1 MIQILRSL
9 SLLFFLLAAGGSHYA
24 NAVEQ
29 SDPLAFFLEKLES
42 FQADFKQ
49 TLTNEQGELL
59 ETSTGKV
66 YMQNP
71 GRYRWEYEEPYVQ
84 LLITDSQTLWIYDH
98 DLEQVTIK
106 DVSNAIDDTPAA
118 IISGKKNINE
128 NFVVVNMGV
137 IEGYDWIELTP
148 RDIDNQYR
156 TVKIGFDKNNLGMM
170 ILNDN
175 LGQITRIDFL
185 NPERNNRFGGPL
197 FTFEMPEGVD
207 IIDER
212 QVEKTVTEPAVT
224 GKEDPVQPDS
234 EKSGTTQEL
243 QEKPATAP
251 K

>member
-1 MIQILRSL
+1 MIRTFRSITLL
-9 SLLFFLLAAGGSHYA
+9 SFILAAGVCQNTYA
-24 NAVEQ
+24 EEQ
-29 SDPLAFFLEKLES
+29 TDPLAFFLEKLES

-84 LLITDSQTLWIYDH
+84 LLITDSQTLWIYDK

-106 DVSNAIDDTPAA
+106 DVSNAIDNTPAA

-148 RDIDNQYR
+148 RDIESQYR

-175 LGQITRIDFL
+175 LGQLTRIDFL
-185 NPERNNRFGGPL
+185 NPVRNQRFGGPL
-197 FTFEMPEGVD
+197 FTFELPEGVD
-207 IIDER
+207 VIDER
-212 QVEKTVTEPAVT
+212 QVEKTDKADTKP
-224 GKEDPVQPDS
+224 P
-234 EKSGTTQEL
+234 SGTTET
-243 QEKPATAP
+243 ETIPD
-251 K
+251 